1 MEENNIMAF
10 GLFKE
15 ALQECVMMNR
25 AVIDN
30 PYGGTTETY
39 TEGAH
44 FKASVYL
51 SNSLEM
57 QRAEQEGVKGLYQIT
72 TDKSIRLRYHDVFK
86 RLADPVNGD
95 DEIILRVTSKDDNS
109 TPNSSLLNQRVV
121 NAEEFILP

>member
-44 FKASVYL
+44 FQASVYL

-57 QRAEQEGVKGLYQIT
+57 QRAEQDGVKGLYQIT
-72 TDKSIRLRYHDVFK
+72 TDKTIRLRYHDVFK

-95 DEIILRVTSKDDNS
+95 DEVILRITSKDDNS

-121 NAEEFILP
+121 NAEEFIMP

>member
-72 TDKSIRLRYHDVFK
+72 TDKSIRLRYNDVFK

-95 DEIILRVTSKDDNS
+95 DEVILRITSKDDNS
-109 TPNSSLLNQRVV
+109 TPNSSTLNQRVV

>member
-10 GLFKE
+10 GLFQE

-44 FKASVYL
+44 FQASVYL

-72 TDKSIRLRYHDVFK
+72 TDKSIGLRYHDVFK

>member
-1 MEENNIMAF
+1 MAF
-10 GLFKE
+10 GLYEE
-15 ALQECVMMNR
+15 ALQECIFMNR
-25 AVIDN
+25 AIVDN

-57 QRAEQEGVKGLYQIT
+57 QRAEQEGVKGIYQIT
-72 TDKSIRLRYHDVFK
+72 TDKSMRLRYHDVFK
-86 RLADPVNGD
+86 RLKDDINGD

-109 TPNSSLLNQRVV
+109 TPNSSALNMRVV
-121 NAEEFILP
+121 NAEEYILP

>member
-1 MEENNIMAF
+1 MAF
-10 GLFKE
+10 GLFKD

>member
-1 MEENNIMAF
+1 MAF

-15 ALQECVMMNR
+15 ALQECVMLNR
-25 AVIDN
+25 AVIDS

-44 FKASVYL
+44 FYASVYL

-57 QRAEQEGVKGLYQIT
+57 QRAEKEGVRGVYQIT
-72 TDKSIRLRYHDVFK
+72 TDKSMRLGYHDVFK
-86 RLADPVNGD
+86 RLEDTVNGD

-109 TPNSSLLNQRVV
+109 TPKSSLLDQRVV
-121 NAEEFILP
+121 NAEEYILP

>member
-30 PYGGTTETY
+30 PYGGTTEPY

-95 DEIILRVTSKDDNS
+95 DEILLRVTSKDDNS